1 MSKIDPDRLAQENAQ
16 VLNLV
21 QALMGA
27 VSVNM
32 RAISLEW
39 EKKGGRLHFILERD
53 DPEDREEIA
62 DIGFEFEALQAG
74 PIKLELMVTVDDK
87 ELPVMTLPGRQV
99 YRRRETCEGA
109 G

>member
-1 MSKIDPDRLAQENAQ
+1 MRRTLPDRPVEENAQ

-39 EKKGGRLHFILERD
+39 KKNGGRLHFILERD

-62 DIGFEFEALQAG
+62 DIGSEFEALQEG
-74 PIKLELMVTVDDK
+74 SITLELLITVVDK
-87 ELPVMTLPGRQV
+87 QLPVMTLPGRQV
-99 YRRRETCEGA
+99 YRRRETSD
-109 G
+109 